1 MAHKPA
7 QSPSQ
12 VNLSKELLSATFG
25 DQRLSKRLGAIV
37 ATSTRAPEKSF
48 PQLARSDGELEATYR
63 FLGNADVTPERI
75 LEPHYRATC
84 DRLRSVAAGLV
95 VHDTSTFTFGGEHR
109 EDFGW
114 VSNRS
119 VGFYGHF
126 ALALSADPSHLPLG
140 VLGMSVISRQKKW
153 GEGEKKTEREQ
164 HDNPKREFLRWG
176 QMVSSVEE
184 RIGAGAVI
192 HIMDREADSYE
203 LFAAMIKSGARF
215 VVRMAYDRA
224 LAPSWPADP
233 PTLTATV
240 AQANDVLEREVP
252 ISARSAAGL
261 TSQQRKIHPPRT
273 ARVAKLHFRAAELTL
288 KRPVDQR
295 APDLPD
301 SLSVNVVDVR
311 EVHVP
316 EGEEPIQWRLVT
328 TEPVAMVDQVAAI
341 VDHYRARWTIEEFF
355 KAIKT
360 GCALELRQLESKRSM
375 LNALAIFA
383 PIAWQLLTLR
393 TLARS
398 ASNTPATMVLT
409 PDQLQLLRVSSVR
422 IKLPLVPTVREA
434 MLAIAGLGGHL
445 RRNGEP
451 GWLTLARGFRELL
464 VMEAG
469 WQAQKLEPRG

>member
-12 VNLSKELLSATFG
+12 VILSAELSSATFG
-25 DQRLSKRLGAIV
+25 DQRLSTRLGAIV
-37 ATSTRAPEKSF
+37 ASAARAPEKSF
-48 PQLARSDGELEATYR
+48 PQIVRSDGELEATYR
-63 FLGNADVTPERI
+63 FLGNEEVTPERI

-84 DRLRSVAAGLV
+84 DRLQGVGAALV

-109 EDFGW
+109 ENFGW

-140 VLGMSVISRQKKW
+140 VLGMSVISRSRKW
-153 GEGEKKTEREQ
+153 GEGEKKTEQKQ
-164 HDNPKREFLRWG
+164 HDNPNREFLRWG
-176 QMVSSVEE
+176 QMVQSVEH
-184 RIGAGAVI
+184 RTGVGAVI
-192 HIMDREADSYE
+192 HVMDREADSYE

-233 PTLTATV
+233 SSLTAAV
-240 AQANDVLEREVP
+240 EQANDVLKREVP
-252 ISARSAAGL
+252 ISARRAAGL
-261 TSQQRKIHPPRT
+261 TSKQRKIHPPRT
-273 ARVAKLHFRAAELTL
+273 ARVAKLHFRATALTL

-295 APDLPD
+295 AADLPD

-311 EVHVP
+311 EVDVP

-328 TEPVAMVDQVAAI
+328 TEPVTMVDQVAAI
-341 VDHYRARWTIEEFF
+341 VDHYRGRWIIEEFF

-360 GCALELRQLESKRSM
+360 GCALESRQLESKRSM

-393 TLARS
+393 TVVHRTLLQRWYSRRISCNYLGSAPYALNSRS
-398 ASNTPATMVLT
+398 FQLCVRQCLRSPAWAVISEETES
-409 PDQLQLLRVSSVR
+409 P
-422 IKLPLVPTVREA
+422 
-434 MLAIAGLGGHL
+434 AGSLSPADSA
-445 RRNGEP
+445 NCS
-451 GWLTLARGFRELL
+451 
-464 VMEAG
+464 
-469 WQAQKLEPRG
+469 

>member
-12 VNLSKELLSATFG
+12 VILSEELSSATFG
-25 DQRLSKRLGAIV
+25 DHRLSKRLGAIV
-37 ATSTRAPEKSF
+37 ASATRAPEKSF
-48 PQLARSDGELEATYR
+48 PQMARSDGELEATYR
-63 FLGNADVTPERI
+63 FLGNDDVTPERI

-84 DRLRSVAAGLV
+84 NRVRGVGPALV
-95 VHDTSTFTFGGEHR
+95 VHDTSTFTFGGDHR
-109 EDFGW
+109 EDLGW

-126 ALALSADPSHLPLG
+126 ALALGADPTHLPLG
-140 VLGMSVISRQKKW
+140 VLGMSVISRSKKW
-153 GEGEKKTEREQ
+153 GEGEKKTEQEQ
-164 HDNPKREFLRWG
+164 HDNPNREFLRWG
-176 QMVSSVEE
+176 QMVRSVEE
-184 RIGAGAVI
+184 RAGAGAVI
-192 HIMDREADSYE
+192 HVMDREADSYE
-203 LFAAMIKSGARF
+203 LIAAMIKNGARF

-233 PTLTATV
+233 RTLSSAV
-240 AQANDVLEREVP
+240 EQAKDVLEREVP
-252 ISARSAAGL
+252 ISARRAAGL
-261 TSQQRKIHPPRT
+261 TSKQRKIHSPRA
-273 ARVAKLHFRAAELTL
+273 ARVAKLHFRAAAVTL

-295 APDLPD
+295 AADLPD

-311 EVHVP
+311 EVDAP

-328 TEPVAMVDQVAAI
+328 NEPVTMRDQMAAV
-341 VDHYRARWTIEEFF
+341 VDHYRGRWTIEEFF

-360 GCALELRQLESKRSM
+360 GCGLESRQLESKSSM
-375 LNALAIFA
+375 LNAVAIFA

-393 TLARS
+393 SVARS
-398 ASNTPATMVLT
+398 ASNTPATVALT
-409 PDQLQLLRVSSVR
+409 ADQLQLLRASSVR
-422 IKLPLVPTVREA
+422 VKLPLTPTVREA

-445 RRNGEP
+445 KRNGEP

-469 WQAQKLEPRG
+469 WVALKLEQRR